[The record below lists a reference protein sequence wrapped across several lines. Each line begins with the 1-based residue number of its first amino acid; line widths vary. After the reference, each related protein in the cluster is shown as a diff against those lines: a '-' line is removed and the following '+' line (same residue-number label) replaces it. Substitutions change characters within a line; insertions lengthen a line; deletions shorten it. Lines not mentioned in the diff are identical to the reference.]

1 VIEVK
6 PRILR
11 KRPLS
16 KSELNII
23 FGLLLGGGELEI
35 KDNARFK
42 FSNELLIHIIKDKIK
57 RIVNNVNI
65 KNIIVTCYHQDLNKM
80 YKEFYLN
87 GKKTISNN
95 LDFMMNEES
104 LAYWFL
110 SGAKINDQQ
119 IRFDTSKY
127 SLDENKKLQ
136 SYLLRCFDLR
146 SKIVERMYKTKKYY
160 GLYLNKKNSIKLYNI
175 IEKYL
180 VLHTLESS
188 TTTCQTFKKNDD
200 IV

>member
-1 VIEVK
+1 MIEVK

-23 FGLLLGGGELEI
+23 FGLLLGGGELE
-35 KDNARFK
+35 KKENARFK
-42 FSNELLIHIIKDKIK
+42 FSNESLIHIIKNKIK
-57 RIVNNVNI
+57 QIVNDVNI
-65 KNIIVTCYHQDLNKM
+65 KNTIVTCYHQDLNKI

-87 GKKTISNN
+87 GEKKISNN

-110 SGAKINDQQ
+110 SGAKINDKQ
-119 IRFDTSKY
+119 IRFNTSEY
-127 SLDENKKLQ
+127 SLDENNKLQ

-146 SKIVERMYKTKKYY
+146 SKVVERTYKTKKYY

-180 VLHTLESS
+180 VLNTLESS
-188 TTTCQTFKKNDD
+188 TTTCQTFEKNDD